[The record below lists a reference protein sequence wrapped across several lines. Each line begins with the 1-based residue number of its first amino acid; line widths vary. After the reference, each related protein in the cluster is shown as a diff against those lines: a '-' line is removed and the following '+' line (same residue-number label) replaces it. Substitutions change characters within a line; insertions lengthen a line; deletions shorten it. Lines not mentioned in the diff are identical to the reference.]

1 VNYELRAV
9 TMSRMDE
16 GVPAGDE
23 PGRPMPGTQ
32 SGEVDSKLSAHGSE
46 LTAPSISVVI
56 PARNEEAYLAAAMR
70 SVAEQHYPAAS
81 FECIVVDNGS
91 TDGTFAVASSFGQ
104 AARDGGE
111 DAPSMRVESELVP
124 SVGGAK
130 NRGASV
136 ARGDILI
143 FLDADSRM
151 DPDLARDVAACR
163 QAGHP
168 AGSIRIVADST
179 HPLDRGFFALME
191 VGKVFFGI
199 RSQMMYCDR
208 QLFLSLGGFD
218 PTLHLGEDLEFLK
231 RVKACVRASDTGAVC
246 HVSSSS
252 IRTSP
257 RRLRT
262 LPFHLGMIPM
272 FWRWLLAFLGLG
284 RTRRY

>member
-1 VNYELRAV
+1 
-9 TMSRMDE
+9 M
-16 GVPAGDE
+16 P
-23 PGRPMPGTQ
+23 RPQ
-32 SGEVDSKLSAHGSE
+32 SAEVDTNLKAQGSQ
-46 LTAPSISVVI
+46 LKAPFISVII
-56 PARNEEAYLAAAMR
+56 PARNEEAFLAAAVR
-70 SVAEQHYPAAS
+70 SVAEQQYPAAS
-81 FECIVVDNGS
+81 LECIVVDNGS
-91 TDGTFAVASSFGQ
+91 TDGTFAVASSF
-104 AARDGGE
+104 APASSDAGE
-111 DAPSMRVESELVP
+111 DAPSMRVESEPLP
-124 SVGGAK
+124 SVSRAK
-130 NRGASV
+130 NRGASL

-151 DPDLARDVAACR
+151 DPELARDVAASWE
-163 QAGHP
+163 AGHP

-191 VGKVFFGI
+191 AGKVLFGI

-208 QLFLSLGGFD
+208 QLFLSLGGFN

-231 RVKACVRASDTGAVC
+231 RVKARVRASGNGAVC
-246 HVSSSS
+246 HVSSST

-272 FWRWLLAFLGLG
+272 FGRWLLAFLGLG